1 MRGQRAT
8 WAQIG
13 NLRVVDG
20 DGIEWQNRKYRLEG
34 YDAPEVHVFRS
45 KRSRGLEW
53 TRGMKAM
60 NRLVVLIRGARSV
73 YLLPS
78 DSTDRHGRVAAI
90 LLVDGKD
97 VAQIAMHER
106 WGCPGNQRQR
116 VDWGRPETPFADHL
130 PMPEGV
136 EEYEEDD
143 NLS

>member
-1 MRGQRAT
+1 MSRTPTSAANVDSAANRNSSSTSNAAGGADSTSNAAGGAERGN
-8 WAQIG
+8 AQG
-13 NLRVVDG
+13 QG
-20 DGIEWQNRKYRLEG
+20 T
-34 YDAPEVHVFRS
+34 S
-45 KRSRGLEW
+45 S
-53 TRGMKAM
+53 TRGKSSG
-60 NRLVVLIRGARSV
+60 NP
-73 YLLPS
+73 PS